1 MKGEDV
7 AQKTPVFL
15 SALWGI
21 LEQAFGSPAVG
32 GGGGVQSTADFL

>member
-1 MKGEDV
+1 MEGEDV

-21 LEQAFGSPAVG
+21 LEQALLLLGV
-32 GGGGVQSTADFL
+32 GGGVQSTADFL